1 MDAILKCS
9 IDGIKWTNSNSM
21 QFLCQQTQLNIK
33 KAADSILSGKVVG
46 FPTETVYGLGANA
59 FNEQAVRS
67 IFKAK
72 GRPNDNPLIVH
83 VSSLNMFN
91 SYFNQKLPRTY
102 ELLINE
108 FWPGPLTILIKSPS
122 QIPAETTANLNTVGV
137 RIPYHPIARALI
149 ECSGV
154 PLAAPSANSSGKPST
169 TTALHVYEDIFQR
182 KEAREVMDYIIDG
195 GRSDIGLEST
205 VIDGI
210 TVDGKVRVLRPGGVT
225 VEDLKRVVGDDNVV
239 YEKMEIKTAD
249 FKPTTPGMKY
259 KHYSPKARVLL
270 LMNDSNTNKSDK
282 IKKLKELIE
291 SLDTNDKIG
300 MMTLEDS
307 LMTNELM
314 NINKSSNNLIPYF
327 IGPSNNP
334 SIVASNIFA
343 GLHSLDKH
351 QVEYILVEGVEE
363 RNEGLAIMNRLYK
376 AAGNLE
382 NVILI

>member
-1 MDAILKCS
+1 
-9 IDGIKWTNSNSM
+9 M

-72 GRPNDNPLIVH
+72 GRPNDNPLI
-83 VSSLNMFN
+83 
-91 SYFNQKLPRTY
+91 KLPRTY